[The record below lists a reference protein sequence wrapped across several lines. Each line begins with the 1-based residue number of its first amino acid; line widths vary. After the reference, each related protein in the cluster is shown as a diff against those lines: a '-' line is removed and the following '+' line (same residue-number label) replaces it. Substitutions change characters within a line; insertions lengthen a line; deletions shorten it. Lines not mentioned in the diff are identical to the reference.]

1 MFFRIIYLAEYLL
14 LYVFTRII
22 YILPFNFSVKIGRAL
37 GRLVYRLDERHR
49 RIALENI
56 ASTLGLKGT
65 EADKIVLS
73 VFENLGMVLAEFIK
87 IPTID
92 KSFLDKSV
100 SVEGFENYLKA
111 KSEGKGVL
119 MLGAH
124 LGNWELLGATLLLK
138 MGEVASV
145 VYMKTK
151 NPYVDRFIDSI
162 RKSYGIKTIPHH
174 NAMKPVLTALR
185 RGEAVGI
192 LLDQHGGHKEAIKID
207 FIGRPAATSMGL
219 ALMALRT
226 GAPVVPMFM
235 VRDGDDRF
243 RFIYEKPIH
252 LEKSGDLEKDIK
264 DGTIIFNKVIEDYV
278 RRYPEQ
284 WFWVHR
290 RWKE

>member
-1 MFFRIIYLAEYLL
+1 MPSRIKYLPEYLL
-14 LYVFTRII
+14 LYLFTRII
-22 YILPFNFSVKIGRAL
+22 YILPFDFSVKIGRAL
-37 GRLVYRLDERHR
+37 GMLVYRLDKRHR

-56 ASTLGLKGT
+56 ASTLGLKGA
-65 EADKIVLS
+65 EAEKIVLS

-92 KSFLDKSV
+92 KGFLDKRV

-174 NAMKPVLTALR
+174 NAMKQVLAALR
-185 RGEAVGI
+185 RGEAVGV
-192 LLDQHGGHKEAIKID
+192 LLDQHGGQKEAIKVD
-207 FIGRPAATSMGL
+207 FIGRSAATSIGF
-219 ALMALRT
+219 AIMALRT

-235 VRDGDDRF
+235 VRDGDGMF
-243 RFIYEKPIH
+243 RFIYEKPIY
-252 LEKSGDLEKDIK
+252 LKKSGDLEKDIR

>member
-1 MFFRIIYLAEYLL
+1 MPSRIKFLAEYFLL
-14 LYVFTRII
+14 HLFTRFI
-22 YILPFNFSVKIGRAL
+22 YILPFDFTVKIGRAL

-56 ASTLGLKGT
+56 ASTLGLKGP
-65 EADKIVLS
+65 EAERIAFS

-87 IPTID
+87 IPTVD
-92 KSFLDKSV
+92 KSFLDKRV

-111 KSEGKGVL
+111 KSEGKGIL

-124 LGNWELLGATLLLK
+124 LGNWELLAATHLLK
-138 MGEVASV
+138 MGEGASV

-162 RKSYGIKTIPHH
+162 RKSYGLKTIPHH
-174 NAMKPVLTALR
+174 NAMKQVLAALR
-185 RGEAVGI
+185 RGEAVGV
-192 LLDQHGGHKEAIKID
+192 LLDQHGGQKEAIKVD
-207 FIGRPAATSMGL
+207 FIGRPAATSIGL

-235 VRDGDDRF
+235 VRDGDNRF

-252 LEKSGDLEKDIK
+252 LEKSGDMEKDIR
-264 DGTIIFNKVIEDYV
+264 DGTIVFNKVIEDYV

>member
-1 MFFRIIYLAEYLL
+1 MPSRIIYLPEYLL
-14 LYVFTRII
+14 LYLFTRII
-22 YILPFNFSVKIGRAL
+22 YILPFDFSVKIGRLL
-37 GRLVYRLDERHR
+37 GRLAYRLDERHR

-56 ASTLGLKGT
+56 ASTLGLKGA
-65 EADKIVLS
+65 EAEKIVFS

-87 IPTID
+87 IPTVD
-92 KSFLDKSV
+92 KSFLDKRV

-111 KSEGKGVL
+111 KSEGKGIL

-124 LGNWELLGATLLLK
+124 LGNWELLAATHLLK
-138 MGEVASV
+138 MGERASV

-162 RKSYGIKTIPHH
+162 RKSYGLKTIPHH
-174 NAMKPVLTALR
+174 NAMKRVLAALR
-185 RGEAVGI
+185 RGEAVGG
-192 LLDQHGGHKEAIKID
+192 LLDQHGGDKEAIKVD
-207 FIGRPAATSMGL
+207 FIGRTAATSMGL

-235 VRDGDDRF
+235 VREGDDRF
-243 RFIYEKPIH
+243 RFKYEEPIYLK
-252 LEKSGDLEKDIK
+252 KSGDMEKDIR
-264 DGTIIFNKVIEDYV
+264 DGTIIFNRVIEDYV

>member
-1 MFFRIIYLAEYLL
+1 MPSRIKYLPEYLL
-14 LYVFTRII
+14 LYLFTRII
-22 YILPFNFSVKIGRAL
+22 YILPFDFSVKIGRLL

-56 ASTLGLKGT
+56 ASTLGLKGA
-65 EADKIVLS
+65 EAEKIVFS

-87 IPTID
+87 IPTVD
-92 KSFLDKSV
+92 KSFLDKRV
-100 SVEGFENYLKA
+100 YVEGFENYLKA
-111 KSEGKGVL
+111 KSEGKGIL

-124 LGNWELLGATLLLK
+124 LGNWELLAATHLLK
-138 MGEVASV
+138 MGERASV

-162 RKSYGIKTIPHH
+162 RKSYGLKTIPHH
-174 NAMKPVLTALR
+174 NAMKRVLAALR
-185 RGEAVGI
+185 RGEAVGV
-192 LLDQHGGHKEAIKID
+192 LLDQHGGDKEAIKVD
-207 FIGRPAATSMGL
+207 FIGRTAATSMGL

-235 VRDGDDRF
+235 VREGDNRF
-243 RFIYEKPIH
+243 RFKYEEPIYLK
-252 LEKSGDLEKDIK
+252 KSGDMEKDIR
-264 DGTIIFNKVIEDYV
+264 DGTIIFNRVIEDYV

>member
-1 MFFRIIYLAEYLL
+1 MPSRIKYLPEYLL
-14 LYVFTRII
+14 LYLFTRII
-22 YILPFNFSVKIGRAL
+22 YILPFDFSVKIGRAL
-37 GRLVYRLDERHR
+37 GRLVYRLDKRHR

-56 ASTLGLKGT
+56 ASTLGLKGA
-65 EADKIVLS
+65 EAEKIVLS

-92 KSFLDKSV
+92 KGFLDKRV

-162 RKSYGIKTIPHH
+162 RKSYGINTIPHH
-174 NAMKPVLTALR
+174 NAMKQVLAALR
-185 RGEAVGI
+185 RGEAVGV
-192 LLDQHGGHKEAIKID
+192 LLDQHGGQKEAIKVD
-207 FIGRPAATSMGL
+207 FIGRPAATSIGF
-219 ALMALRT
+219 AIMALRT

-235 VRDGDDRF
+235 VRDGDGMF
-243 RFIYEKPIH
+243 RFIYEKPIY
-252 LEKSGDLEKDIK
+252 LEKSGDLEKDIRN
-264 DGTIIFNKVIEDYV
+264 GTIIFNKVIEDYV

>member
-1 MFFRIIYLAEYLL
+1 MPSRIKYLPEYLL
-14 LYVFTRII
+14 LYAFTRII

-37 GRLVYRLDERHR
+37 GRLVYRLDKRHR

-56 ASTLGLKGT
+56 ASTLGLKGA
-65 EADKIVLS
+65 EAEKIVLS

-92 KSFLDKSV
+92 KSFLDKRV

-162 RKSYGIKTIPHH
+162 RKSYGINTIPHH
-174 NAMKPVLTALR
+174 NAMKQVLAALR
-185 RGEAVGI
+185 RGEAVGV
-192 LLDQHGGHKEAIKID
+192 LLDQHGGQKEAIKVD
-207 FIGRPAATSMGL
+207 FIGRPAATSIGF
-219 ALMALRT
+219 AIMALRT

-235 VRDGDDRF
+235 VREGDGRF
-243 RFIYEKPIH
+243 RFIYEKPIY
-252 LEKSGDLEKDIK
+252 LEKSGDLEKDIR

>member
-1 MFFRIIYLAEYLL
+1 MPSRIKYLPEYLL
-14 LYVFTRII
+14 LYAFTRII

-37 GRLVYRLDERHR
+37 GRLVYRLDKRHR
-49 RIALENI
+49 GIALENI
-56 ASTLGLKGT
+56 ASTLGLKGP
-65 EADKIVLS
+65 EAEKIVLS

-92 KSFLDKSV
+92 KGFLDKRV

-151 NPYVDRFIDSI
+151 NPYVDRFIDLI
-162 RKSYGIKTIPHH
+162 RKSYGINTIPHH
-174 NAMKPVLTALR
+174 NAMKQVLAALR
-185 RGEAVGI
+185 RGEAVGV
-192 LLDQHGGHKEAIKID
+192 LLDQHGGQKEAIKVD
-207 FIGRPAATSMGL
+207 FIGRPAATSIGF
-219 ALMALRT
+219 AIMALRT

-235 VRDGDDRF
+235 VRDGDGRF
-243 RFIYEKPIH
+243 RFIYEKPIY
-252 LEKSGDLEKDIK
+252 LEKSGDLEKDIR

>member
-1 MFFRIIYLAEYLL
+1 MPSRIIYLPEYLL
-14 LYVFTRII
+14 LYLFTRII
-22 YILPFNFSVKIGRAL
+22 YILPFDFSVKIGRLL

-56 ASTLGLKGT
+56 ASTLGLKGA
-65 EADKIVLS
+65 EAEKIVFS

-87 IPTID
+87 IPTVD
-92 KSFLDKSV
+92 KSFLDKRV

-111 KSEGKGVL
+111 KSEGKGIL

-124 LGNWELLGATLLLK
+124 LGNWELLAATHLLK
-138 MGEVASV
+138 MGERASV

-162 RKSYGIKTIPHH
+162 RKSYGLKTIPHH
-174 NAMKPVLTALR
+174 NAMKRVLAALR
-185 RGEAVGI
+185 RGEAVGV
-192 LLDQHGGHKEAIKID
+192 LLDQHGGDKEAIKVD
-207 FIGRPAATSMGL
+207 FIGRTAATSMGL

-235 VRDGDDRF
+235 VREGDDRF
-243 RFIYEKPIH
+243 RFKYEEPIYLK
-252 LEKSGDLEKDIK
+252 KSGDMEKDIR
-264 DGTIIFNKVIEDYV
+264 DGTTIFNRVIEDYV

>member
-1 MFFRIIYLAEYLL
+1 MPSRIIYLPEYLL
-14 LYVFTRII
+14 LYLFTRII
-22 YILPFNFSVKIGRAL
+22 YILPFDFSVKIGRLL

-56 ASTLGLKGT
+56 ASTLGLKGA
-65 EADKIVLS
+65 EAEKIVFS

-87 IPTID
+87 IPTVD
-92 KSFLDKSV
+92 KSFLDKRV
-100 SVEGFENYLKA
+100 YVEGFENYLKA
-111 KSEGKGVL
+111 KSEGKGIL

-124 LGNWELLGATLLLK
+124 LGNWELLAATHLLK
-138 MGEVASV
+138 MGERASV

-162 RKSYGIKTIPHH
+162 RKSYGLKTIPHH
-174 NAMKPVLTALR
+174 NAMKRVLAALR
-185 RGEAVGI
+185 RGEAVGV
-192 LLDQHGGHKEAIKID
+192 LLDQHGGQKEAIKVD
-207 FIGRPAATSMGL
+207 FIGRPAATSIGL

-235 VRDGDDRF
+235 VREGDDRF
-243 RFIYEKPIH
+243 RFKYEEPIYLK
-252 LEKSGDLEKDIK
+252 KSGDMEKDIR
-264 DGTIIFNKVIEDYV
+264 DGTIIFNRVIEDYV